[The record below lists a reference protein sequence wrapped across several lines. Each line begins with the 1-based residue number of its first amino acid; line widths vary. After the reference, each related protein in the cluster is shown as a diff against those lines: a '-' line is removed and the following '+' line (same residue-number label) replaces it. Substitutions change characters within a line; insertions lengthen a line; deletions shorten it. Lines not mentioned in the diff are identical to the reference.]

1 MMTNNLPL
9 VDYKKSVSITNKQ
22 YIRMLYILSL
32 IKKHEISNYENYID
46 NGGKKDEHIYY
57 LANEL
62 EKSF

>member
-1 MMTNNLPL
+1 
-9 VDYKKSVSITNKQ
+9 
-22 YIRMLYILSL
+22 MLYILSL
-32 IKKHEISNYENYID
+32 IKKHEISNYENYVD

>member
-1 MMTNNLPL
+1 MMTNNLPI
-9 VDYKKSVSITNKQ
+9 VSYRKNVTITNKQ

-32 IKKHEISNYENYID
+32 IQKREISDYEKYVD

>member
-1 MMTNNLPL
+1 MMANNLPL
-9 VDYKKSVSITNKQ
+9 VDYKKNVTITNKQ
-22 YIRMLYILSL
+22 YVRMLYILSL
-32 IKKHEISNYENYID
+32 IKKHEISNYENYVD

>member
-32 IKKHEISNYENYID
+32 IKKHEISNYENYVD

>member
-1 MMTNNLPL
+1 MTNNLPL

-32 IKKHEISNYENYID
+32 IKKHEISNYENYVD